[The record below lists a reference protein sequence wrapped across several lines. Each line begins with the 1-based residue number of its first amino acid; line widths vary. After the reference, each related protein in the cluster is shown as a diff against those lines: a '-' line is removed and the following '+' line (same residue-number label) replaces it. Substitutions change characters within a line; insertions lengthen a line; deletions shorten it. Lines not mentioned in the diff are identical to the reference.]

1 MPTMMIISTLALL
14 LLRVVQLRPKPRRRT
29 RRRWVLIVR
38 SHLGTSSS
46 FPLVLL
52 LCLLL
57 CLLLLVTADVKGGVH
72 FLGFWGL
79 GFPSDIFFF
88 EKTLFVSLDL
98 KISYT
103 RCDILIMIEDTF
115 RSNISLY

>member
-1 MPTMMIISTLALL
+1 MMMIIIMLELL
-14 LLRVVQLRPKPRRRT
+14 LLRFVQLRPKPRRR

-38 SHLGTSSS
+38 SHLVVVFSSRSSS
-46 FPLVLL
+46 LSSSLSSSSRYGRRKGWSTFFRVLEFR
-52 LCLLL
+52 
-57 CLLLLVTADVKGGVH
+57 VSVRY
-72 FLGFWGL
+72 
-79 GFPSDIFFF
+79 FFF